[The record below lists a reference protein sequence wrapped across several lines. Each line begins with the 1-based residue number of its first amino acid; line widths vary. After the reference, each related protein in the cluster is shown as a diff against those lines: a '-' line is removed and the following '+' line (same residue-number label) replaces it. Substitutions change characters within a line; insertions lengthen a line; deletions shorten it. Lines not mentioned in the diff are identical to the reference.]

1 MGYVGNKADSNYS
14 SIDKQVI
21 TGNGGTG
28 YTLSHSV
35 ANANEIEVFVN
46 NVRQDPGVAYTVN
59 NAALT
64 MTGAVA
70 NTDSFYVVFIGKAV
84 QTKVPADGS
93 VGTAKIANAAVSTT
107 KIADGAVTAAKI
119 AAGAV
124 SVVAVQA
131 TAPSSPAQGDMWF
144 NTSSSIASGISSK
157 ALAVYNGTAWQKSTT
172 GIGMTATGGIKR
184 TSGLYTYHTFT
195 SSGTFSV
202 SQTGGVNID
211 SLVIAGG
218 GGGGHDN
225 GGGGGAGGV
234 VWTTSASIATGNYTV
249 TVGAGGA
256 PSAAGGINP
265 GANGAN
271 SIFRTATALGG
282 GGAGGAGMNGANGG
296 SGGGGS
302 RNYVGGA
309 ATQGASG
316 GTAFA
321 NRSSASTNSASEGGG
336 GGGAGA
342 AGTAGTSGALGS
354 GGIGVSTFV
363 NSSAT
368 ETTAFLIGALAG
380 TDSSNVATTSFSS
393 GILYIAGGGA
403 GGSQNSGTPSTTAAG
418 GGAPSVANTNSTG
431 ANALVNTGSGG
442 GSSGTGSGTGGSG
455 GSGIVIVRY
464 LT

>member
-1 MGYVGNKADSNYS
+1 MGYVGNKADANFS
-14 SIDKQVI
+14 SIDKQII
-21 TGNGGTG
+21 TGNGGTS

-35 ANANEIEVFVN
+35 ANANEIAVYVN
-46 NVRQDPGVAYTVN
+46 NVRQNPGVAYTVN

-70 NTDSFYVVFIGKAV
+70 NSDSFYVVFIGKAV
-84 QTKVPADGS
+84 QTKVPVDGS

-124 SVVAVQA
+124 SVVAVQS
-131 TAPSSPAQGDMWF
+131 TAPGSPAQGDMWF
-144 NTSSSIASGISSK
+144 NTSSSIVSGISTK
-157 ALAVYNGTAWQKSTT
+157 ALAVYNGTAWQKAST
-172 GIGMTATGGIKR
+172 GIVMTATGGIKR

-195 SSGTFSV
+195 SSGTFTV
-202 SQTGGVNID
+202 STTAGIID

-321 NRSSASTNSASEGGG
+321 NRSSASTNSAYEGGG

-342 AGTAGTSGALGS
+342 AGTAGTSGNLGS

-368 ETTAFLIGALAG
+368 ETTEFLRGAVAG
-380 TDSSNVATTSFSS
+380 TDSSNVATTSSSS
-393 GILYIAGGGA
+393 GTLYIAGGGA
-403 GGSQNSGTPSTTAAG
+403 GGSQNSATAATTAAG
-418 GGAPSVANTNSTG
+418 GGAPSVAHTNATG
-431 ANALVNTGSGG
+431 VSGLVNTGSGG
-442 GSSGTGSGTGGSG
+442 GSSGTGGGTGGSG

>member
-14 SIDKQVI
+14 SIDKQII

-93 VGTAKIANAAVSTT
+93 VGTT

-144 NTSSSIASGISSK
+144 NTSSSIVSGISSK

-172 GIGMTATGGIKR
+172 GIVMTATGGIKR

-202 SQTGGVNID
+202 SQTAGIID

-234 VWTTSASIATGNYTV
+234 VWTTSANVATGNYTV
-249 TVGAGGA
+249 TIGAGGA
-256 PSAAGGINP
+256 PSVAGGTNP
-265 GANGAN
+265 AGSGAN
-271 SIFRTATALGG
+271 SIFKTATALGG
-282 GGAGGAGMNGANGG
+282 GGAGGSSTNGANGG
-296 SGGGGS
+296 SGGGGA
-302 RNYVGGA
+302 RIRVGGSS
-309 ATQGASG
+309 TQGASG

-321 NRSSASTNSASEGGG
+321 NSASASTNSGFEGGG
-336 GGGAGA
+336 GGGSGA
-342 AGTAGTSGALGS
+342 AGTAGVSGAIGS

-368 ETTAFLIGALAG
+368 ETTAFLLAALAG
-380 TDSSNVATTSFSS
+380 TNSSNVATTSSSS
-393 GILYIAGGGA
+393 GTLYIAGGGA
-403 GGSQNSGTPSTTAAG
+403 GGSQNSVTAATTAAG
-418 GGAPSVANTNSTG
+418 GGAPSVANTNATG
-431 ANALVNTGSGG
+431 ANGLVNTGSGG

>member
-14 SIDKQVI
+14 SIDKQII
-21 TGNGGTG
+21 TGNGGTD

-124 SVVAVQA
+124 SLVAVQA
-131 TAPSSPAQGDMWF
+131 TAPASPAQGDLWF
-144 NTSSSIASGISSK
+144 NTSASIVSGISTK
-157 ALAVYNGTAWQKSTT
+157 ALAVYNGTAWQKAST
-172 GIGMTATGGIKR
+172 GIVMTATGGMKR

-195 SSGTFSV
+195 SSGTFTV
-202 SQTGGVNID
+202 STTAGIID

-218 GGGGHDN
+218 GGGGYDN

-234 VWTTSASIATGNYTV
+234 VWTTSASIAPGNYTV

-256 PSAAGGINP
+256 PAAAGGINP
-265 GANGAN
+265 AANGAN

-282 GGAGGAGMNGANGG
+282 GGAGGAAMNGANGG

-302 RNYVGGA
+302 RNYVGGSL
-309 ATQGASG
+309 TQGASG

-321 NRSSASTNSASEGGG
+321 NSASSSTNSSSEGGG

-342 AGTAGTSGALGS
+342 AGTPGTSGVLGS

-363 NSSAT
+363 NSSAD
-368 ETTAFLIGALAG
+368 ETTAFLLGAMAG
-380 TDSSNVATTSFSS
+380 TDSSNVATTPSSS
-393 GILYIAGGGA
+393 GTLYIAGGGA
-403 GGSQNSGTPSTTAAG
+403 GGSQNSATAATTAAG
-418 GGAPSVANTNSTG
+418 GGAPSVANTNATG
-431 ANALVNTGSGG
+431 ANGLVNTGSGG